1 VDKGE
6 SPKTTGISD
15 ITGKIIRVRHANEY
29 DMDFIEEMLK
39 KHQLDAEDL
48 HYTQFVI
55 ATENGTPIG
64 CGRLKKMGEVYEI
77 ACIIV
82 VEKKKGQGIGS
93 LIVKHLIDY
102 APLNTVYVVTDKI
115 DYYKKLGFVEVQTKV
130 KEIENSLVSACRM
143 SNKKQVIMFY
153 EKIKD

>member
-1 VDKGE
+1 MDKGKL
-6 SPKTTGISD
+6 PKTTGISD
-15 ITGKIIRVRHANEY
+15 ITGKVVRVRHANEY

-39 KHQLDAEDL
+39 KHNLDTDDL

-64 CGRLKKMGEVYEI
+64 FGRLKKTGDVYEI
-77 ACIIV
+77 ACVIV
-82 VEKKKGQGIGS
+82 HEEKRGQGIGS

-102 APLNTVYVVTDKI
+102 SPLDIVYVVTDEV

-130 KEIENSLVSACRM
+130 KELENALIRACNVSAK
-143 SNKKQVIMFY
+143 NPVIMSY
-153 EKIKD
+153 EKTKD